1 LGDRNLLLIPYAPRP
16 LLSGHGGPKDKASH
30 GQYERYYKKIYEA
43 QYEALGK
50 AENFRY
56 HIHDG
61 GHATHAPTVI
71 EFFKETL

>member
-1 LGDRNLLLIPYAPRP
+1 MLRRQLPRGRNLLILMDDRV
-16 LLSGHGGPKDKASH
+16 LTT
-30 GQYERYYKKIYEA
+30 QYERYYKKIYEA

>member
-1 LGDRNLLLIPYAPRP
+1 MLRRQLPRGRNLLILMDDRV
-16 LLSGHGGPKDKASH
+16 LTTHN
-30 GQYERYYKKIYEA
+30 ERYYKKIYEA